1 MQTLRSVVATA
12 SSYSAFP
19 CSPCSSGMAEPTFYI
34 SKEAARRESASKEG
48 APCCTVLA
56 YVIIVLEVMAWLAI
70 PIVASVSSAYLLPLA
85 FGLLLLV
92 ATVQE
97 GLAAALKDPILLFF
111 RRGATPSCS
120 FRLFSLGL
128 RLVAPAWLIRLNPG
142 HDRLRLVAH
151 FHSSRDLGHHCNH
164 LPGWLQESC
173 EDGRFPAWAYT
184 QCMETV
190 AWYVSGWC
198 NYLASTTA
206 AGGQLAN
213 RSSPASIVI
222 DLLIYGSMFA
232 LLSLVFL
239 YGLETCCSSDANPR
253 PTESK
258 DETATT
264 PGLMQKLL
272 VAKDIFLVALD
283 FLLDSSCVATFFLA
297 GHRFFGAVALGILL
311 WSVGQQVADHSV
323 HAIYSEAVASIRAG
337 VLSDGFMKVTR
348 FEKSVEA
355 PLSLMLQV
363 YAYPYV
369 SISSTYAVA
378 SFSLS
383 IFMSIYT
390 VSGAAYK
397 LLYLD
402 LLPVVA
408 SGQRE
413 ESYAPMKQ
421 PRG

>member
-1 MQTLRSVVATA
+1 
-12 SSYSAFP
+12 
-19 CSPCSSGMAEPTFYI
+19 MAGPTFDI
-34 SKEAARRESASKEG
+34 SKEAARREFASKEV
-48 APCCTVLA
+48 APCRTVLA
-56 YVIIVLEVMAWLAI
+56 YVTTVLEVMAWLAI
-70 PIVASVSSAYLLPLA
+70 PIVASVSTAYLLLIA
-85 FGLLLLV
+85 IGLLLLV

-128 RLVAPAWLIRLNPG
+128 RLVAPIWLIVLNPG
-142 HDRLRLVAH
+142 RDRLRLVAH
-151 FHSSRDLGHHCNH
+151 FHSSRDLGHHCYH

-173 EDGRFPAWAYT
+173 EEGRFPAWAYT

-222 DLLIYGSMFA
+222 DLLIGASMLA
-232 LLSLVFL
+232 LLSLFCL
-239 YGLETCCSSDANPR
+239 YGLEACCSSDANPR

-258 DETATT
+258 DETAT

-297 GHRFFGAVALGILL
+297 GHRFFGAVALAILL
-311 WSVGQQVADHSV
+311 WSAGQQAANHSLKEM
-323 HAIYSEAVASIRAG
+323 YSEAVESISAG
-337 VLSDGFMKVTR
+337 MLSDGFMKVTR
-348 FEKSVEA
+348 SEKSVEA

-383 IFMSIYT
+383 ILMSIYT

-413 ESYAPMKQ
+413 ESYAPMKH
-421 PRG
+421 PNA